1 MKIQEFGDRENPTVL
16 LIEDGH
22 APIQA
27 LEKIFC
33 DYFLIVA
40 AYEED
45 AEEECAQALMRYVA
59 ERCEDHISILC
70 STAGGWRLARRLMEN
85 HIPCEK
91 SFIEAVFE
99 QAGLMILPM
108 LETTAATLPQ
118 KQTAKRRRM
127 EA

>member
-45 AEEECAQALMRYVA
+45 AEEE
-59 ERCEDHISILC
+59 
-70 STAGGWRLARRLMEN
+70 
-85 HIPCEK
+85 
-91 SFIEAVFE
+91 
-99 QAGLMILPM
+99 
-108 LETTAATLPQ
+108 
-118 KQTAKRRRM
+118 
-127 EA
+127 